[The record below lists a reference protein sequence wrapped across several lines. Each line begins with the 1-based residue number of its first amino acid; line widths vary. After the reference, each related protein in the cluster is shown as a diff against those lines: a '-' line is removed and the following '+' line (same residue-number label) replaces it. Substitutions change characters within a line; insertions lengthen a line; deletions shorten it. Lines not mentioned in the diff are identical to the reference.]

1 VAVFCVQAYADYDDM
16 INLTEELICEL
27 AMEVC
32 GTLDISYQVRARPR
46 RSPNSTLH
54 AAVRLAAHGAARAQ
68 GVDISLQRPW
78 RRAPMHELVKEATG
92 VDFYAMR
99 ADLEGARCAFPRS

>member
-1 VAVFCVQAYADYDDM
+1 
-16 INLTEELICEL
+16 
-27 AMEVC
+27 
-32 GTLDISYQVRARPR
+32 
-46 RSPNSTLH
+46 
-54 AAVRLAAHGAARAQ
+54 VRLAAHGAARAQ

>member
-1 VAVFCVQAYADYDDM
+1 MAVFCAQAYADYDDM

-27 AMEVC
+27 AMDVC

-46 RSPNSTLH
+46 RGPNGTLH

-78 RRAPMHELVKEATG
+78 RRAPMHGAPPPLPLPSVLTG
-92 VDFYAMR
+92 HVSSLLPY
-99 ADLEGARCAFPRS
+99 